1 MGYKGTLAR
10 QKRLEKGVK
19 MCDKRKSQEFCEK
32 AYAKMEDVKEM
43 AEDKIREK
51 PITSVLIAAGVG
63 AVAGVVVSEGIRA
76 IVRSRR

>member
-1 MGYKGTLAR
+1 
-10 QKRLEKGVK
+10 
-19 MCDKRKSQEFCEK
+19 
-32 AYAKMEDVKEM
+32 M

>member
-1 MGYKGTLAR
+1 
-10 QKRLEKGVK
+10 

-43 AEDKIREK
+43 AEDKIRER

-63 AVAGVVVSEGIRA
+63 AVAGVAVSEGIRA